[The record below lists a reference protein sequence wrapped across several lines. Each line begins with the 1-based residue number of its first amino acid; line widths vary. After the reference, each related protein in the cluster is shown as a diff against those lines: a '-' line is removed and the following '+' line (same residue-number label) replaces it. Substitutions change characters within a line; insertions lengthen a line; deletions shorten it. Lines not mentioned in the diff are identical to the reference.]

1 MRIQF
6 CCPACHQP
14 VSADSRHIGKSV
26 PCPACK
32 ENLTV
37 PEESRQEESSLRA
50 AGTTEILPQ
59 LVQAGDGQWVQT
71 PSSDQEEADPVPIS
85 SGPRRRP
92 RGVVLVGF
100 LLALVTGLGTM
111 IACTFPGKDGSSR
124 QAQLEPADLPE
135 R

>member
-14 VSADSRHIGKSV
+14 VSADIRHVGKSV

-32 ENLTV
+32 ENLTI

-71 PSSDQEEADPVPIS
+71 PSSYQEEADLLSMS

-92 RGVVLVGF
+92 RGVVKRGGPEPGARGGRRAAHVDVGMAV
-100 LLALVTGLGTM
+100 LIGIL
-111 IACTFPGKDGSSR
+111 
-124 QAQLEPADLPE
+124 
-135 R
+135 